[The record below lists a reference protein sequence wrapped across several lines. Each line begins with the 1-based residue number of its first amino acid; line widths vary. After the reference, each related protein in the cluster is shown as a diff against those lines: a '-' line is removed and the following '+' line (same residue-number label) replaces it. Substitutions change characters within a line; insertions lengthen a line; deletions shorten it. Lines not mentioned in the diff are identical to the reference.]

1 MIGSDSLDNIIIT
14 FEDGTKKE
22 YRKGIKFEEIVKD
35 VAPDNGIICGVFNN
49 TILNYTDAISRSG
62 KLTLC
67 DINNPYGARVYEK
80 GLTFLFKVSALEVLG
95 KNTEIKVR
103 NSIDR
108 GVFFETSSDV
118 TEEQLKEIKKV
129 MKSKVDKALTFE
141 KIETTMNEAFNYFK
155 EIKREDKIKTLFYDK
170 NKYVTLYKF
179 DGVYNFF
186 IGNLPHDSSILK
198 QYDLT
203 LLSGKGI
210 ILRFPSM
217 YDNGKI
223 VKYTHHEQFFNN
235 VNEYLEWAKILNIS
249 SIGELNDAIVSM
261 NSAELINLSESI
273 QDYRLQSIAKEIS
286 DKKDKIKV
294 ILLSGPSSSGKTT
307 SARKLSLFLKTMGLN
322 PVPLSLDDYFLER
335 KDTPINEN
343 GKYDFESLRAID
355 IKLFNNQIDK
365 LLKGNK
371 VTIPT
376 FNFITGMKEYKRTL
390 QMKENDILVVEG
402 LHAISD
408 ELLTDI
414 PKNRKFKIYISP
426 LVYLNIDDDNRIN
439 LTDIRLL
446 RRMVRDNRTRGYSPS
461 HTLAN
466 WSEVRNGEEKY
477 IFPYQDSADVIF
489 NTFLAYE
496 LPVMKVYALP
506 LLYKVQADDPEYMT
520 ALRLIELLNLVLPIP
535 SDDVPSLSII
545 REFIGKGYFE

>member
-1 MIGSDSLDNIIIT
+1 MDNIIIT
-14 FEDGTKKE
+14 FEDGTKRE
-22 YRKGIKFEEIVKD
+22 YRKGIRLEEIIKD
-35 VAPDNGIICGVFNN
+35 INPDRDIICGSFNN
-49 TILNYTDAISRSG
+49 IILNYNDSINRSG
-62 KLTLC
+62 ELFL
-67 DINNPYGARVYEK
+67 YGIDSPQGSRVYEK

-95 KNTEIKVR
+95 KNVNIKIR

-108 GVFFETSSDV
+108 GVFFEIDKEV
-118 TEEQLKEIKKV
+118 NEEDIKQIKKI
-129 MKSKVDKALTFE
+129 MQTKIDKAITFE
-141 KIETTMNEAFNYFK
+141 KIETTMNEAINYFK

-179 DGVYNFF
+179 DGVYNYFL
-186 IGNLPHDSSILK
+186 GNLPHDSSILK
-198 QYDLT
+198 YYDLT
-203 LLSGKGI
+203 LLPGKGI
-210 ILRFPSM
+210 ILRFPSV

-235 VNEYLEWAKILNIS
+235 VSEYLEWAKILNIS
-249 SIGELNDAIVSM
+249 SVGELNDAIVSM
-261 NSAELINLSESI
+261 DAAELINLSESI
-273 QDYRLQSIAKEIS
+273 QDYRLQSIASQIKE
-286 DKKDKIKV
+286 KQDKIKI

-307 SARKLSLFLKTMGLN
+307 SAKKLSLFLKTMGLN

-335 KDTPINEN
+335 KDTPLNEN
-343 GKYDFESLRAID
+343 GKPDFESLRAID
-355 IKLFNNQIDK
+355 IKLFNNQIEK
-365 LLKGNK
+365 LLKGSK

-376 FNFITGMKEYKRTL
+376 FNFITGMKEYNKTI
-390 QMKENDILVVEG
+390 QMKANDILIVEG
-402 LHAISD
+402 LHALSD

-414 PKNRKFKIYISP
+414 PKNKKFKIYISP

-461 HTLAN
+461 HTLST

-477 IFPYQDSADVIF
+477 VFPYQDSADVIF

-496 LPVMKVYALP
+496 LPIMKVYALP

-520 ALRLIELLNLVLPIP
+520 ALRLIELLNLILPIP